1 MPAVNRTQRCW
12 GTTMRR
18 GDSLRQSAVPLTVT
32 RVHNLAGACPVEDW
46 EARYFS
52 VSRRGELDSYR
63 VSVCV
68 PAGLAEVCPRT
79 EVGQP
84 GCVYAVRRWGFA
96 LRPSALEAA
105 GFDPEPQLTTRSD
118 RQVLQAV
125 LQAAA
130 FDLPG
135 EFIIAS
141 PEHPFLL
148 VAPDGTLRGSSIQWR
163 TYLGA
168 LAFYASNGRVDASF
182 IRFWLEAEESYSQA
196 VEYCTMALAL
206 EADR

>member
-1 MPAVNRTQRCW
+1 
-12 GTTMRR
+12 MRR

-32 RVHNLAGACPVEDW
+32 RVHNLGGACPTEDW
-46 EARYFS
+46 EATYFS
-52 VSRRGELDSYR
+52 VGRQGDLTPFR

-68 PAGLAEVCPRT
+68 PAGLADVCPT
-79 EVGQP
+79 IEVGQP

-105 GFDPEPQLTTRSD
+105 GFDPKPQVTTPSD
-118 RQVLQAV
+118 REVLRAV

-141 PEHPFLL
+141 PEHPFRL
-148 VAPDGTLRGSSIQWR
+148 VGPGGTLRGSSIQWR

-168 LAFYASNGRVDASF
+168 LAFYASDGRVDAAF
-182 IRFWLEAEESYSQA
+182 LRFWLEAKESYRQA
-196 VEYCTMALAL
+196 VDYCMMALAL
-206 EADR
+206 EVDQ